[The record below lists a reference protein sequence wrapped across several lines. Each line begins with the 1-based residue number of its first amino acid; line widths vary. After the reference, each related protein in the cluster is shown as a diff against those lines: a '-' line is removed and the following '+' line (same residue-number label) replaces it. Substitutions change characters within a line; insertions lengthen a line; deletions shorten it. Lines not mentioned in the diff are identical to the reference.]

1 MTIMRANVIR
11 TTAMQ
16 SADNV
21 YYLPKKTIHAMAM
34 ARIQQQRSYEFL
46 KAGFYVSGGVLIGF
60 ALANLPALSGVLLK
74 ALDILSPHT
83 I

>member
-21 YYLPKKTIHAMAM
+21 YYLPKKTIHAM